1 MRLVKFGDSL
11 FRCKQ
16 LKRAAL
22 GRMPPS
28 LRGRR
33 TRTARAAIDSAS
45 AITFRNNGADAI
57 LTNSPDTLINQLG
70 LPLHRTV
77 RPRQGTGFCH
87 LAKTRTSCFGA
98 REGFAKLEETLLA
111 RVQNAPE
118 GSYTQRLFRE
128 PELLAA
134 KLREETSE
142 LIEAKDSE
150 PEHVAFEA
158 ADLLYFTLVRCF
170 RAGISLEDIERS
182 LDAKAR
188 TVSRRKGDAKA
199 QFVVPASVEKAAAA
213 TETEAAPIKMPQ
225 APAAAT
231 DDNSAPIKITSYTAA
246 DLSPKSGSS
255 SNSARAP
262 PSAPLPSSPSSSSLW
277 PTSRTKRL
285 VILASAPHFRA
296 RIHFIRD

>member
-33 TRTARAAIDSAS
+33 TRT
-45 AITFRNNGADAI
+45 DAI

-296 RIHFIRD
+296 RIHFIRDRQYPIGTLPIQ